1 VPRVRRS
8 AAATWQGNVARG
20 SGTISARSGALGEL
34 PYSVATRIQA
44 TEGRTSPEELL
55 AAAHAGCFAMSL
67 ATELANARVQLERLE
82 VKATVTLDEVEGA
95 GHQIVASELHA
106 RAQADLDRERF
117 RKLAEAADKGCTFS
131 TLLRASAEVTLD
143 ADLEEG

>member
-1 VPRVRRS
+1 VPRVRRT
-8 AAATWQGNVARG
+8 ADATWEGNVARG
-20 SGTISARSGALGEL
+20 SGTISGQSGAFGDV
-34 PYSVATRIQA
+34 PYSLPSRIRATD
-44 TEGRTSPEELL
+44 GSTSPEELL

-67 ATELANARVQLERLE
+67 ATELANAGVHLRHLE
-82 VKATVTLDEVEGA
+82 VRATVTLDEVDGA

-106 RAQADLDRERF
+106 RAQADLDRETF
-117 RKLAEAADKGCTFS
+117 RNLAEAADQGCTFS

>member
-1 VPRVRRS
+1 
-8 AAATWQGNVARG
+8 VARG
-20 SGTISARSGALGEL
+20 SGTISAQSGAFGEL
-34 PYSVATRIQA
+34 PYSLPNRIHA

-67 ATELANARVQLERLE
+67 ATELGGAGVHLRHLE
-82 VKATVTLDEVEGA
+82 VKATVTLDEVDGA

-106 RAQADLDRERF
+106 RAQADLDRETF

-131 TLLRASAEVTLD
+131 TLLRASAEVTID